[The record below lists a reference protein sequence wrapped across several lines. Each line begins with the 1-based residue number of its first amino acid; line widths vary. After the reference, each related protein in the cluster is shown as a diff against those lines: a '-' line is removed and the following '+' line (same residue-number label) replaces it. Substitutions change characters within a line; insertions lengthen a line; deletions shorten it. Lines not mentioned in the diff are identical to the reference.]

1 MKIYRNISELPD
13 FKQTVV
19 TIGSFDG
26 LHIGH
31 QKIINRLKTK
41 ARENDYESV
50 VITFSPHPREVLS
63 SSEKDFRLLSV
74 DDEKIELMR
83 KTGIDH
89 LVIIP
94 FSIEFS
100 QMHPGEYIENF
111 LVKYFNPAI
120 IIIGYDHRYG
130 LNRSGDI
137 YLLKQYSKKYGY
149 RIIVI
154 SKQEVEENA
163 ISSTI
168 IRNSLLSGDIETSRM
183 YMNYNYSISGKVVDG
198 EKMGRK
204 LGYPTINVQPH
215 PKKLIPKEGVY
226 AVRVYIEDT
235 PYEGMMYIGSK
246 PTFGDQFA
254 KVVEV
259 HLFDF
264 FRELY
269 GAFVKVEILDYI
281 RAENRFE
288 SPESLQIQLAEDKKN
303 AVDLIRSHQQKTELL
318 FNIAVIILNYNG
330 KDYLEEYLPSVI
342 SNTTLPFKLI
352 IADNGSTDDSI
363 EFVKK
368 YYPEIEVHE
377 LERNYGF
384 AEGYNRVIKSLDD
397 FKYVVLL
404 NSDVETEADWLSP
417 IIELMEQDKQIGVA
431 QPKIL
436 SYDDKTKFE
445 YAGAAGGYLDLL
457 AYPFCRGRIFDD
469 LETDEGQYNDNKEV
483 FWASGAAMVIRKK
496 LFMEIGGFDTR
507 FFAHQE
513 EIDLCWRIKMA
524 GYKVY
529 SVGAST
535 VYHLG
540 GGTLSY
546 VNPHKTYLNF
556 RNNLVMLLKNDY
568 KRATFW
574 KFPLRLV
581 LDGIAAFKFLLEGRP
596 KALMA
601 IFKAHMYVYANFKMI
616 LESRLSSWK
625 LVRKNR
631 IGSERMAGKY
641 YRLIIW
647 DYFIEN
653 RKKFTQLPQNEQ

>member
-1 MKIYRNISELPD
+1 MKIYRDISELPA

-31 QKIINRLKTK
+31 QKIINRLKAK

-50 VITFSPHPREVLS
+50 VITFSPHPREILS
-63 SSEKDFRLLSV
+63 ASEKDFRLLSV
-74 DDEKIELMR
+74 DEEKIELMR

-100 QMHPGEYIENF
+100 QMHPGDYIENF
-111 LVKYFNPAI
+111 LIKYFNPAI

-130 LNRSGDI
+130 LNRSGDL
-137 YLLKQYSKKYGY
+137 YLLKQYSKKYAY

-154 SKQEVEENA
+154 TKQEVEDNA

-168 IRNSLLSGDIETSRM
+168 IRESLLAGDIETARL
-183 YMNYNYSISGKVVDG
+183 YMNYNYSITGKVVDG
-198 EKMGRK
+198 EKIGRK
-204 LGYPTINVQPH
+204 LGYPTINLLTN

-226 AVRVYIEDT
+226 AVRVLIEDT
-235 PYEGMMYIGSK
+235 PYDGMMYIGSK
-246 PTFGDQFA
+246 PTFGDHYT
-254 KVVEV
+254 KVVEI

-269 GAFVKVEILDYI
+269 GAYVKVEILDFI
-281 RAENRFE
+281 RGETKFE
-288 SPESLQIQLAEDKKN
+288 SAGELQAQLADDKLSAQELIKN
-303 AVDLIRSHQQKTELL
+303 HLQKQELP

-342 SNTTLPFKLI
+342 SNTEIPFRLI

-363 EFVKK
+363 PFVKK
-368 YYPEIEVHE
+368 YYPEIEIHE
-377 LERNYGF
+377 LEHNYGF
-384 AEGYNRVIKSLDD
+384 AEGYNRVIKALDD
-397 FKYVVLL
+397 YKYIVLL
-404 NSDVETEADWLSP
+404 NSDVETDSEWLSP
-417 IIELMEQDKQIGVA
+417 IIDLMEKDRQIGVA

-436 SYDDKTKFE
+436 SYDAKNKFE

-457 AYPFCRGRIFDD
+457 AYPFCRGRIFDTI
-469 LETDEGQYNDNKEV
+469 ETDEGQYDDNKEV

-496 LFMEIGGFDTR
+496 LFTDIGGFDTR

-513 EIDLCWRIKMA
+513 EIDLCWRIKQA

-529 SVGAST
+529 SVGSSK

-556 RNNLVMLLKNDY
+556 RNNLMMMLKNDY
-568 KRATFW
+568 KRATVW
-574 KFPLRLV
+574 KFPVRLV

-596 KALMA
+596 KAFLA
-601 IFKAHMYVYANFKMI
+601 ILRAHMYIYANTKNI
-616 LESRLSSWK
+616 LDTRMSNWK
-625 LVRKNR
+625 LIKKSS

-641 YRLIIW
+641 SRVIIW
-647 DYFIEN
+647 DYFIEG
-653 RKKFTQLPQNEQ
+653 RKKFTQLPKNEQ